1 MSFAKLSAI
10 LIRILA
16 PILVVLGIGFWS
28 GHWVGLIPLHRTLG
42 VVFVLALWG
51 IAITALVTGH
61 PRKGLAVFTIVWGVV
76 VVALGMTQQRILVGE
91 YHWVVR
97 VLHLAVAMYAM
108 YLANALAPAKAKQ
121 KERRAERVDVAA
133 DSSA

>member
-1 MSFAKLSAI
+1 MNLAKPLGI
-10 LIRILA
+10 LLRILA
-16 PILVVLGIGFWS
+16 PVLVILGIGFWS

-51 IAITALVTGH
+51 IAIAALVSGH
-61 PRKGLAVFTIVWGVV
+61 SRKGLAVFTILWGLV

-97 VLHLAVAMYAM
+97 VVHLAVAIYAM
-108 YLANALAPAKAKQ
+108 YLAAVLAPAKAKQ
-121 KERRAERVDVAA
+121 ARMAGGVDMAA
-133 DSSA
+133 DSST

>member
-10 LIRILA
+10 LLRILA
-16 PILVVLGIGFWS
+16 PILVILGIGFWS

-51 IAITALVTGH
+51 IAVAALVSGH
-61 PRKGLAVFTIVWGVV
+61 PRKGMAVFTILWGFV
-76 VVALGMTQQRILVGE
+76 VVALGMTQQRILVGD

-108 YLANALAPAKAKQ
+108 YLANVFAPAKAKQ
-121 KERRAERVDVAA
+121 ERRAERVDMATE
-133 DSSA
+133 